1 MRGIIT
7 KSTGSWYYVKIDNT
21 SELIPC
27 RVRGKFRLQNYN
39 TTNPVAVGDYVE
51 IYVEGNKNEKTGI
64 ITNIYDRKNAI
75 LRRATKSGATYQ
87 IIATNIDE
95 ALLMITPHLPYT
107 PMGFIDRF
115 IVLAEAYNVEVNL
128 IFHKC
133 DLYNGNDEYFNTL
146 YNIYNQI
153 GYKIFLTS
161 IITNEG
167 IDELKNY
174 IKDKTFLLAG
184 QSGVGKS
191 SLINKL
197 DSSIQIKTQKLSDK
211 YKKGRHTTTFV
222 EMHFLSFGG
231 AIIDTPGIKEFG
243 IPKFEKWELGHWFR
257 EFKPFISKCKYNNC
271 THVNEPGCAV
281 IAAVES
287 GLINPLR
294 YKNYL
299 NILLEDLN

>member
-1 MRGIIT
+1 
-7 KSTGSWYYVKIDNT
+7 
-21 SELIPC
+21 
-27 RVRGKFRLQNYN
+27 
-39 TTNPVAVGDYVE
+39 
-51 IYVEGNKNEKTGI
+51 
-64 ITNIYDRKNAI
+64 
-75 LRRATKSGATYQ
+75 
-87 IIATNIDE
+87 
-95 ALLMITPHLPYT
+95 
-107 PMGFIDRF
+107 
-115 IVLAEAYNVEVNL
+115 
-128 IFHKC
+128 
-133 DLYNGNDEYFNTL
+133 
-146 YNIYNQI
+146 
-153 GYKIFLTS
+153 LTS

-174 IKDKTFLLAG
+174 IKDKTFLLSG

-197 DSSIQIKTQKLSDK
+197 DSSIQIKTQELSDK
-211 YKKGRHTTTFV
+211 YKKGRHTTTFA
-222 EMHFLSFGG
+222 EMHFLSSGG

-243 IPKFEKWELGHWFR
+243 VPKFEKWELGHWFR

-299 NILLEDLN
+299 NIMLEDLN

>member
-1 MRGIIT
+1 MKGIIT
-7 KSTGSWYYVKIDNT
+7 KSTGSWYYVKLDDAT
-21 SELIPC
+21 EVIPC

-51 IYVEGNKNEKTGI
+51 IFVEGNKKEKTGI

-75 LRRATKSGATYQ
+75 LRKATKSGATYQ
-87 IIATNIDE
+87 IIATNLDG
-95 ALLMITPHLPYT
+95 ALLMITPHHPYT

-115 IVLAEAYNVEVNL
+115 IVLAEAYNVDVNL

-133 DLYNGNDEYFNTL
+133 DLYNENDEYFNTL

-161 IITNEG
+161 IITNNG
-167 IDELKNY
+167 IEELKNY

-197 DSSIQIKTQKLSDK
+197 DSSIQIKTQELSDK
-211 YKKGRHTTTFV
+211 YKKGRHTTTFA
-222 EMHFLSFGG
+222 EMHFLCNGG
-231 AIIDTPGIKEFG
+231 DIIDTPGIKEFG

-271 THVNEPGCAV
+271 THVNEPECAV
-281 IAAVES
+281 ISAVES
-287 GLINPLR
+287 GAINPLR